1 MVGVTTRRKRVETCG
16 RASGRRFQMQRVKT
30 TSKLAHVQGPKRHSL
45 PYLQPLTLRL
55 VVEFHLHAHTHG
67 RWKLV

>member
-16 RASGRRFQMQRVKT
+16 RASRVKI